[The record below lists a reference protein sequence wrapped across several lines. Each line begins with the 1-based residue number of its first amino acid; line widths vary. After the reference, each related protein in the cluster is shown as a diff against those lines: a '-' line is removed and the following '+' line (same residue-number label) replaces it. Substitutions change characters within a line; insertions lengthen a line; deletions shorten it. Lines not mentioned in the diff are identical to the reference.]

1 MRFLSFLSVLIFSPY
16 GTLSETKRDV
26 PPHIIIIVIDDLG
39 ETEKNLKFS
48 RL

>member
-1 MRFLSFLSVLIFSPY
+1 MRFLSFLLVLIFSPY
-16 GTLSETKRDV
+16 GELSEKKQDV

-39 ETEKNLKFS
+39 ETDKKPKFC